1 MYVELKEAIC
11 FLRTSRTPWNDAT
24 FYIPVIKYYNM
35 LIIDSVCS
43 FKSFSNFG
51 YFFNFEDFF
60 EKCYFS

>member
-1 MYVELKEAIC
+1 MYVELKEATS

-24 FYIPVIKYYNM
+24 FYIPVIKYYM
-35 LIIDSVCS
+35 LITDSVFS

-60 EKCYFS
+60 